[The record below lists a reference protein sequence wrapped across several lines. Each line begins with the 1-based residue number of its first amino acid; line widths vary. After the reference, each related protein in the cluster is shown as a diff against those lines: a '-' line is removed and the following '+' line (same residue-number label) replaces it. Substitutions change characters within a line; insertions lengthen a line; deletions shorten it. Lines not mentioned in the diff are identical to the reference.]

1 MAERQIETIEIV
13 GGHLTI
19 DFVNTVSNWNS
30 GDRTD
35 FLGDYEDLVRFA
47 LRQELIG
54 EKTAAR
60 FCGRPEAEREAA
72 LAEARRFRDSVH
84 AILLARAEDRALP
97 AEALGH
103 LNALVRELVQWR
115 EIRAQGS
122 GICCAWR
129 FEDAPAQAL
138 LGPVAW
144 ETAELLEKGERDRVK
159 VCPGE
164 RCGWLFLDTSRNR
177 SRQWCSMKVCGNVAK
192 VRRFRAKTTN

>member
-1 MAERQIETIEIV
+1 MVALQVNHQNGYWWLQNRRRFVTSQVCYSGYMRISGAAMVKRQIETIEIV
-13 GGHLTI
+13 GGHLAI

-138 LGPVAW
+138 L
-144 ETAELLEKGERDRVK
+144 
-159 VCPGE
+159 
-164 RCGWLFLDTSRNR
+164 
-177 SRQWCSMKVCGNVAK
+177 
-192 VRRFRAKTTN
+192 